1 MKKILLFTTMFFMF
15 SLCICGKELEEKVI
29 NNIGGESME
38 LLGDVLFLPNENNY
52 VMFLM
57 TGSKELEGLKTNDG
71 TSIIV
76 ADVAIIKFDQNG
88 NILSKNLW
96 GGTGSDY
103 LVNSNFNKSGEIILY
118 GYSNSKDLEDFEI
131 TNGFDSVIYKYDKD
145 GNLLLKKTWGGNK
158 DDKFS
163 YLTLLDDGSFIGV
176 GESSSTDLEGL
187 QNKGKADAFIVKFD
201 KDGNVLWQ
209 KNWGGNNADLFSDV
223 VVSSD
228 GGIILSGQTYSNNIE
243 NFTYKGGYDVMVVKY
258 DKDGNMLWQKG
269 FGGTSNEMGA
279 NIEGFD
285 DGFVFV
291 FNYSGEIEEFSNFSS
306 TTDVGIIKYDYD
318 GKELWKKN
326 YSGNKEDYIF
336 NVVSDKKNN
345 FYLLGRSS
353 SSDLGFLPVDD
364 SDDALIVKYDKS
376 GNKID
381 QRIFGGSSFDYF
393 FRMLF
398 IDDEFFAFLTSSSK
412 NIGNYENNGSYDI
425 FTLKYSYRYDM
436 NIVDND
442 NGAIETVVDGDFGKI
457 SIKPNDGYEINK
469 IIVKDS
475 TGKELEIFKLD
486 EVNYSFKLNDDVT
499 IEVLFKEKVI
509 IENPKTGSGAY
520 LGVLFGMLFISIISL
535 FSIMNKRDSFEL

>member
-1 MKKILLFTTMFFMF
+1 MLELFIVGDYMKKILLFITMFFVF

-29 NNIGGESME
+29 NNIGGESEE

-52 VMFLM
+52 IMFLT
-57 TGSKELEGLKTNDG
+57 TGSKELEGLKTSDG
-71 TSIIV
+71 TGIIA

-103 LVNSNFNKSGEIILY
+103 LVNSNFNESGEIILY

-145 GNLLLKKTWGGNK
+145 GNLLFKKTWGGNK
-158 DDKFS
+158 DDKFN
-163 YLTLLDDGSFIGV
+163 YLTLLDDGSFIVV

-187 QNKGKADAFIVKFD
+187 QNKGKADAFIAKFD

-209 KNWGGNNADLFSDV
+209 KNWGGNNADFFSDV

-228 GGIILSGQTYSNNIE
+228 GGIILSGQTYSNDIE

-258 DKDGNMLWQKG
+258 DKDGNMVWQKG

-291 FNYSGEIEEFSNFSS
+291 FNYSGEIEEFSSFNS

-353 SSDLGFLPVDD
+353 SSDLGF
-364 SDDALIVKYDKS
+364 
-376 GNKID
+376 
-381 QRIFGGSSFDYF
+381 
-393 FRMLF
+393 
-398 IDDEFFAFLTSSSK
+398 
-412 NIGNYENNGSYDI
+412 
-425 FTLKYSYRYDM
+425 
-436 NIVDND
+436 
-442 NGAIETVVDGDFGKI
+442 
-457 SIKPNDGYEINK
+457 
-469 IIVKDS
+469 
-475 TGKELEIFKLD
+475 
-486 EVNYSFKLNDDVT
+486 
-499 IEVLFKEKVI
+499 
-509 IENPKTGSGAY
+509 Y
-520 LGVLFGMLFISIISL
+520 LLMIQ
-535 FSIMNKRDSFEL
+535 MMR